1 LKSNYAICPEFAPHL
16 LASPRR
22 SLIFLSVTLL
32 RSAILLSLTLLFLG
46 NPVHQ
51 DQLRA
56 AQFYNDWAAGYFS
69 GNPAQATATNDPDG
83 DGDANLVEFAF
94 GTDPT
99 TAGSDSGEIIP
110 QASAASGTN
119 GIFSLAVFESAGRQ
133 PGAQLDLWLAS
144 SLTSTNWFRPWWLR
158 TTTNSQPGD
167 PVGSVRENFA
177 TILPGTNVWFARA
190 GVSLIDA
197 GVTNAT
203 YYVATNG
210 SDSNAG
216 TSSNAPFATLNKAAG
231 LANPGNLIY
240 VRDGTYHFTA
250 TVSMSRSG
258 TPAQPIRVRA
268 YPGEHPIFDFA
279 GESSGSAG
287 INLKG
292 NCWQIYGLE
301 VVHAGHNGILINGSS
316 NIVERC
322 VVHESGDSGI
332 HLTTSTALVSYNLV
346 LNCDS
351 YRNYDPPVGGNADG
365 ITAKFTV
372 GPGNVFSGCRTWNNS
387 DDGWDFWMATNAI
400 IVENCITF
408 SNGYNVFDADPS
420 TNTAFAGDGNGFKM
434 GGNYQPGPHHYLNC
448 IAFGNKVNGFDQN
461 NNTAALTVDNC
472 TGFANG
478 SKNFNL
484 NHDSTNAPM
493 IGAHVVRNNL
503 SIAGGSSDSFRAGSL
518 LTNNSWQVVSPAA
531 NVSDVLSV
539 SASGIL
545 GPRRDDGSLPELLF
559 LRPVPRGR
567 LVDKGVSTGQPF
579 SGSAPDLG
587 AYESPEW

>member
-1 LKSNYAICPEFAPHL
+1 
-16 LASPRR
+16 
-22 SLIFLSVTLL
+22 V
-32 RSAILLSLTLLFLG
+32 SLTLLFLG
-46 NPVHQ
+46 NPIRPN
-51 DQLRA
+51 QLWA

-69 GNPAQATATNDPDG
+69 GNSSQAAPTDDPDA
-83 DGDANLVEFAF
+83 DGDANLVEFAL

-99 TAGSDSGEIIP
+99 AAGADIGEIVP
-110 QASAASGTN
+110 ASGAVSGTN
-119 GIFSLAVFESAGRQ
+119 GIFSLGILERAGHQ

-144 SLTSTNWFRPWWLR
+144 DLTTSKWFRPWWLR

-167 PVGSVRENFA
+167 PAGSVRENFS
-177 TILPGTNVWFARA
+177 TYLPETNVWFARA
-190 GVSLIDA
+190 AVRLVDA
-197 GVTNAT
+197 GATNAT

-216 TSSNAPFATLNKAAG
+216 TSSNAPFATLSKAVG
-231 LANPGNLIY
+231 LANAGNLIY
-240 VRDGTYHFTA
+240 VREGTYHFTA
-250 TVSMSRSG
+250 TVSMSHNG
-258 TPAQPIRVRA
+258 TTAQPIRVRA
-268 YPGEHPIFDFA
+268 FPGEHPIFDFT
-279 GESSGSAG
+279 GEPSSSAG

-301 VVHAGHNGILINGSS
+301 VEHAGHNGILINGSS
-316 NIVERC
+316 NVVERC
-322 VVHESGDSGI
+322 VVHESGDTGI

-408 SNGYNVFDADPS
+408 SNGYDVFDADPS
-420 TNTAFAGDGNGFKM
+420 TNTAFAGNGNGFKM

-448 IAFGNKVNGFDQN
+448 VAFGNKVNGFDQN
-461 NNTAALTVDNC
+461 NNTAGLTVDNC
-472 TGFANG
+472 TAWDNG
-478 SKNFNL
+478 GKNFNL

-493 IGAHVVRNNL
+493 VGVHVVRNNL
-503 SIAGGSSDSFRAGSL
+503 SIAGGSSDSFRAGTL

-531 NVSDVLSV
+531 NASDVLSV
-539 SASGIL
+539 DPSGML
-545 GPRRDDGSLPELLF
+545 GPRRDDGSPPELLF

-567 LVDKGVSTGQPF
+567 LVDKGVNTGQPF